1 VAIYGAGMA
10 ERVLSA
16 RELNRAVLA
25 RQLLLERSS
34 LPIARAVEK
43 VAGLQT
49 QYAPS
54 AYIALWSRLRDF
66 HRESLTRALEQKLV
80 VQATLM
86 RSTIHIVSARDF
98 ALLAPGLVRGRR
110 DWWLRMVR
118 HQAEGLDMDKVARLF
133 RKRLS
138 QGPTRA
144 TELRELLSAEGV
156 PPIAWAGAPHWID
169 MVRVPPSGT
178 WGRRRAD
185 LYGLADDWLG
195 PERATETEG
204 LEHLARRYLGGFGP
218 APVNDI
224 ADWAG
229 VPRASLVPVIKRLR
243 LRRFRSERGVELLD
257 LMGAPLPAADTP
269 APVRFL
275 PTWDATL
282 LVHARRTLILPERYR
297 PLVFNTKTPHSV
309 PTFMVDG
316 SVAGTW
322 RHESGRIEIKPFEP
336 LPKAT
341 MRNIE
346 SEAARLTAF
355 HAD

>member
-1 VAIYGAGMA
+1 MA
-10 ERVLSA
+10 ERVLSTRA
-16 RELNRAVLA
+16 LNRAVLA

-34 LPIARAVEK
+34 LPIAQAVER

-66 HRESLTRALEQKLV
+66 QRESLTRALEQRLV
-80 VQATLM
+80 VQGTLM

-98 ALLAPGLVRGRR
+98 AFFAPGVTPGLRE
-110 DWWLRMVR
+110 WWSRVVR
-118 HQAEGLDMDKVARLF
+118 HQAEGIDMDRVARLL

-156 PPIAWAGAPHWID
+156 PPIAWSGAPHWVA

-178 WGRRRAD
+178 WAQRRAD
-185 LYGLADDWLG
+185 LYGLADEWLG
-195 PERATETEG
+195 PGRATETEG
-204 LEHLARRYLGGFGP
+204 LEHLVRRYLGGFGP

-229 VPRASLVPVIKRLR
+229 VARARLVPAIKQLR
-243 LRRFRSERGVELLD
+243 LRRFRTERGLELLD
-257 LMGAPLPAADTP
+257 VMGAPLPAADTP

-282 LVHARRTLILPERYR
+282 LVHARRTLILPERFR
-297 PLVFNTKTPHSV
+297 PLIFNTKTPHSV
-309 PTFMVDG
+309 PTFTVDG

-322 RHESGRIEIKPFEP
+322 RYEHGQIEIKPFEP
-336 LPKAT
+336 LPKVK
-341 MRNIE
+341 MREIE
-346 SEAARLTAF
+346 REAARLAAF

>member
-1 VAIYGAGMA
+1 MA
-10 ERVLSA
+10 ERVLST

-25 RQLLLERSS
+25 RQLLLERSA
-34 LPIARAVEK
+34 LPIARAVER

-66 HRESLTRALEQKLV
+66 ERESLTRALEQRQV

-98 ALLAPGLVRGRR
+98 PLFAPGVTPGRR
-110 DWWLRMVR
+110 EWWVRVVR
-118 HQAEGLDMDKVARLF
+118 HQADGLDMGKVARLF
-133 RKRLS
+133 RERLS
-138 QGPTRA
+138 KGPTRA

-156 PPIAWAGAPHWID
+156 PPIAWSGAPHWID
-169 MVRVPPSGT
+169 LVRVPPSGT
-178 WGRRRAD
+178 WAQRRAD
-185 LYGLADDWLG
+185 LYGLADDWIG
-195 PERATETEG
+195 PHRATEAEG
-204 LEHLARRYLGGFGP
+204 LEHLVRSYLGGFGP
-218 APVNDI
+218 APMNDI

-229 VPRASLVPVIKRLR
+229 VGRASLIPVINRLR

-257 LMGAPLPAADTP
+257 VAGAPLPAADTP

-282 LVHARRTLILPERYR
+282 LVHARRALILPERYR
-297 PLVFNTKTPHSV
+297 PLVFHTRTPHSV

-322 RHESGRIEIKPFEP
+322 RYESGRIELKPFEP
-336 LPKAT
+336 LPKAV
-341 MRNIE
+341 MRELE
-346 SEAARLTAF
+346 SEAARLAAF
-355 HAD
+355 HSD